1 MEFCIAAENIG
12 KKYRISHRPTD
23 RYNTLSEKVNY
34 LAGTLFTKGR
44 KGSFQT
50 MVRRSED
57 FWALENVSFRIRKG
71 QTVGIIGKNGAGKST
86 LLKVLCRITEPTT
99 GTARIRGRLTSLLEV
114 GTGFHPDLTGRENI
128 YLNAAILGMKKADID
143 KKFDEIVHFA
153 EVEKFL
159 DTPVKYYSSGM
170 YVRLGFSIA
179 AHIESEILIID
190 EVLAVGDH
198 EFQKKSFEK
207 IRSHRRNERTILF
220 VSHNM
225 SLIKEICSSC
235 MYFSDGNLVY
245 FGDTDEAIRRYLQPY
260 SS

>member
-1 MEFCIAAENIG
+1 MTFSIVSENIG
-12 KKYRISHRPTD
+12 KKYRISHKPTD
-23 RYNTLSEKVNY
+23 RFTTLHEKIHY
-34 LAGTLFTKGR
+34 LSKAFFAGDRGNPMPPTTK
-44 KGSFQT
+44 
-50 MVRRSED
+50 RRED
-57 FWALENVSFRIRKG
+57 FWALRDVSFGINEG

-99 GTARIRGRLTSLLEV
+99 GIARIRGRLTSLLEV

-143 KKFDEIVHFA
+143 KKFDEIVQFS

-179 AHIESEILIID
+179 AHIESEILILD
-190 EVLAVGDH
+190 EVLAVGDL
-198 EFQKKSFEK
+198 EFQRKSFEK
-207 IRSHRRNERTILF
+207 IRRFNRGERTILF

-225 SLIKEICSSC
+225 ALVQEICSTC
-235 MYFSDGNLVY
+235 MYFADGNLVY
-245 FGDTDEAIRRYLQPY
+245 FGDTDQAIKRYTR
-260 SS
+260 S